1 MYSYEVLYCSNFSK
15 EILKARDDPD
25 YIAAIFI
32 RYNRR
37 LLMYVKYCENKP
49 KSEYLVSE
57 YFEYFEE
64 LRQKLGQKLQLPD
77 LLIKPVQRIMKYQ
90 LLLKVRLPVL
100 SKTQFSS
107 RARSRVLHP
116 SIVRTQVAVLRLF
129 RDSSTFKETM
139 YFQFEI
145 HMKMS

>member
-1 MYSYEVLYCSNFSK
+1 MISYEVLYCSNFSK

-90 LLLKVRLPVL
+90 LLLKVRLLVL
-100 SKTQFSS
+100 SK
-107 RARSRVLHP
+107 
-116 SIVRTQVAVLRLF
+116 
-129 RDSSTFKETM
+129 K
-139 YFQFEI
+139 
-145 HMKMS
+145 